1 MAKPQS
7 LVLWI
12 DGARAAE
19 GSAGVP
25 IDTSGDQWSLRG
37 IDAQD
42 RTRLLKTVKQGFKQ
56 GAHRIKL
63 VGIEQGAH
71 ALPQQTFAAQLGP
84 DGLKQ
89 GTTELLGLV
98 HQERQHHQHGKH
110 DRKMLLAMSVV
121 MLKVIALVFQRI
133 EGLVFDLPPRPSTP

>member
-1 MAKPQS
+1 MAKPMS

-12 DGARAAE
+12 DGARATE
-19 GSAGVP
+19 GPAGAP
-25 IDTSGDQWSLRG
+25 RDPAGAQWSLRG

-56 GAHRIKL
+56 GAHRIQV

-71 ALPQQTFAAQLGP
+71 ALPQETFAAQRGP
-84 DGLKQ
+84 DGLQQ

-98 HQERQHHQHGKH
+98 
-110 DRKMLLAMSVV
+110 D
-121 MLKVIALVFQRI
+121 
-133 EGLVFDLPPRPSTP
+133 

>member
-25 IDTSGDQWSLRG
+25 IDTPGDQWSLRG

-98 HQERQHHQHGKH
+98 HQERQHHQHVKH
-110 DRKMLLAMSVV
+110 DRNSVAERSFSFLNRVKMFVKPM
-121 MLKVIALVFQRI
+121 
-133 EGLVFDLPPRPSTP
+133 P

>member
-1 MAKPQS
+1 MAKPPS
-7 LVLWI
+7 LGLWI
-12 DGARAAE
+12 DRAHAAE
-19 GSAGVP
+19 GAAGFL
-25 IDTSGDQWSLRG
+25 IDTAGDRWSLRG

-42 RTRLLKTVKQGFKQ
+42 GASLLKTVKQGFKQ

-110 DRKMLLAMSVV
+110 DRKMLLQTA
-121 MLKVIALVFQRI
+121 
-133 EGLVFDLPPRPSTP
+133 P